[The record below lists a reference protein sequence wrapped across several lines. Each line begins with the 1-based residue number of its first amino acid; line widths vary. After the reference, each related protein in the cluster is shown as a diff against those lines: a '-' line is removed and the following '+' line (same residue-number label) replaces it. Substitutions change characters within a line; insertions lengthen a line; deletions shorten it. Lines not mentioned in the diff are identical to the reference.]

1 MSHLGPW
8 LATALVVNLIATAVS
23 PHPDPE
29 LGLVRWGRD
38 LDAALAGSR
47 STGRPVLVL
56 FDEVPGC
63 ATCRGFG
70 AEVLSH
76 PLIADAI
83 ESEFVPLFVAN
94 CRPGRDAEW
103 LARFGE
109 PAWNN
114 PVVRFL
120 DARGHDVIARADELY
135 SPHEIAA
142 RLAEALRAAGR
153 PVPGYLAL
161 AIEETQTAHRREATF
176 GMFCFW
182 EGEARLGSLPGVLDV
197 RAVHTGGGEGVRV
210 TYDESRLSYPA
221 LVRAAGEQRCAVRA
235 GDGGAAEREAAG
247 DDHLHA
253 LAASPLRWLPL
264 TPMQAMRVNAAL
276 AAGRDGLEF
285 LSPRQREL
293 ARRTSALSPGAA
305 RRLAGLARPD
315 DVDALAAYERRLRV
329 ALGE

>member
-1 MSHLGPW
+1 MSLAHALLTSAF
-8 LATALVVNLIATAVS
+8 LATAVPGA
-23 PHPDPE
+23 PHSNPEPE
-29 LGLVRWGRD
+29 LGVVRWGRD
-38 LDAALAGSR
+38 LDPALAASHA
-47 STGRPVLVL
+47 TGRPVLVL

-76 PLIADAI
+76 PLLAEAI
-83 ESEFVPLFVAN
+83 ETEFVPVFVAN
-94 CRPGRDAEW
+94 CRPGRDAEL

-114 PVVRFL
+114 PVLRFL
-120 DARGHDVIARADELY
+120 DANGHDVLARADELY
-135 SPHEIAA
+135 SAHEIAL

-153 PVPGYLAL
+153 AVPAYLAL
-161 AIEETQTAHRREATF
+161 TAEETQTAHRREATF
-176 GMFCFW
+176 EMGCFW
-182 EGEARLGSLPGVLDV
+182 EGEAKLGALPGVLDV
-197 RAVHTGGGEGVRV
+197 RAVDTPGGEGVRV
-210 TYDESRLSYPA
+210 TYDASRLSQEQLVHAAQQRACA
-221 LVRAAGEQRCAVRA
+221 LRTS
-235 GDGGAAEREAAG
+235 GGAAEHAAG
-247 DDHLHA
+247 GSDHLHA

-293 ARRTSALSPGAA
+293 AERATALAPGAS
-305 RRLAGLARPD
+305 RKLAGLTRPD

>member
-1 MSHLGPW
+1 MSHLTPW
-8 LATALVVNLIATAVS
+8 LGTALVMSMIAGALS
-23 PHPDPE
+23 PNPEPE
-29 LGLVRWGRD
+29 LGFVRWGRD
-38 LDAALAGSR
+38 LDAALATSR
-47 STGRPVLVL
+47 ASGQPVLVL

-76 PLIADAI
+76 PLIAEAI

-120 DARGHDVIARADELY
+120 DAHGHDVIARADELY
-135 SPHEIAA
+135 SPYEIAA

-161 AIEETQTAHRREATF
+161 AIEETRTAHRREATF
-176 GMFCFW
+176 EMFCFW

-210 TYDESRLSYPA
+210 TYDESRLSYEQLTHVA
-221 LVRAAGEQRCAVRA
+221 RAQQCTLRSGKAGGMERA
-235 GDGGAAEREAAG
+235 AAG

-276 AAGRDGLEF
+276 AAGRDGLEW

-293 ARRTSALSPGAA
+293 ARRAIALPPGAA
-305 RRLAGLARPD
+305 RRLAGLTRPD
-315 DVDALAAYERRLRV
+315 DVDALVAYEHRLRV

>member
-1 MSHLGPW
+1 MRPWRESIGWSHTRANGV
-8 LATALVVNLIATAVS
+8 AFSTRAARLVA
-23 PHPDPE
+23 
-29 LGLVRWGRD
+29 GRD
-38 LDAALAGSR
+38 GPRRNRDVAPRPMAPHRARPEPHLDGRLAGSR

-161 AIEETQTAHRREATF
+161 AIEETQTAHRREATL
-176 GMFCFW
+176 GMRS
-182 EGEARLGSLPGVLDV
+182 EE
-197 RAVHTGGGEGVRV
+197 H
-210 TYDESRLSYPA
+210 
-221 LVRAAGEQRCAVRA
+221 
-235 GDGGAAEREAAG
+235 
-247 DDHLHA
+247 
-253 LAASPLRWLPL
+253 
-264 TPMQAMRVNAAL
+264 
-276 AAGRDGLEF
+276 
-285 LSPRQREL
+285 
-293 ARRTSALSPGAA
+293 
-305 RRLAGLARPD
+305 
-315 DVDALAAYERRLRV
+315 
-329 ALGE
+329 